1 MLIFFSVCVF
11 LGFHWIILWGDSCW
25 IWKIS
30 QFCRVWI
37 RDCDWMED
45 CIWFCLKWAK
55 TLIFS
60 EFWIV
65 GLELFTLGDCL
76 RWWYLTLLLWAWKKT
91 AYTVISDW
99 DFDYRFWTRC
109 IGWRSPF
116 LVFSFFFC
124 FPLFDW
130 GVFLVEKKIC
140 RDYRVS
146 VVHFSFWSSP
156 LSWHSLSELNTV
168 TRSHSDPNPTLIGVV
183 LNHLPS

>member
-1 MLIFFSVCVF
+1 MLCFFRVS
-11 LGFHWIILWGDSCW
+11 LDRILGDSCW

-30 QFCRVWI
+30 QFFRVWI

-45 CIWFCLKWAK
+45 CAWFCLKWAK

-76 RWWYLTLLLWAWKKT
+76 RWWYLTLLLWAWKKI

-99 DFDYRFWTRC
+99 DFDYRFWSRC

-116 LVFSFFFC
+116 FCVFLLFFF
-124 FPLFDW
+124 
-130 GVFLVEKKIC
+130 VFHFLTGEYFWLRNKFAEIIGFMWSILVSEAAF
-140 RDYRVS
+140 RVDI
-146 VVHFSFWSSP
+146 VY
-156 LSWHSLSELNTV
+156 LSL
-168 TRSHSDPNPTLIGVV
+168 TRSHGPIVILNLHWLGVV
-183 LNHLPS
+183 LNHLPSY

>member
-1 MLIFFSVCVF
+1 MKKKERDLVVLQCPLCRVSLDRI
-11 LGFHWIILWGDSCW
+11 LGTVAE

-30 QFCRVWI
+30 QFFRVWI

-45 CIWFCLKWAK
+45 SAWFCLKWAK

-76 RWWYLTLLLWAWKKT
+76 RWWYLTLLLWVWKKI

-116 LVFSFFFC
+116 LVFFFF
-124 FPLFDW
+124 FF
-130 GVFLVEKKIC
+130 VFHFLTGNIFGWEKNLP
-140 RDYRVS
+140 R
-146 VVHFSFWSSP
+146 
-156 LSWHSLSELNTV
+156 LSGFCG
-168 TRSHSDPNPTLIGVV
+168 PF
-183 LNHLPS
+183 